1 MQNRAQMLILPLGIS
16 MKLLD
21 GTETAKQQ
29 DLTKQNINQ

>member
-1 MQNRAQMLILPLGIS
+1 MENKGQMLILPPGIS
-16 MKLLD
+16 MKLQD